1 MKSLA
6 ALLGLLLVS
15 ACSPGADR
23 PPRLDDSVVTFNDFE
38 SGGGWSGDPD
48 HNNTSLVQKGPAHSG
63 RYALRVD
70 ANHEYSL
77 TFAMAL
83 GRMREAKFQKLRL
96 EAWVFMPSE
105 RATGTVGLQLLAP
118 DKSKQVF
125 SDDIKLREAVKTYGK
140 WVPIR
145 KDITLPVEAAPG
157 QQLRVFLWRA
167 DATDEVLLDDV
178 LLRILD

>member
-6 ALLGLLLVS
+6 TLLGLLLVS
-15 ACSPGADR
+15 ACSSGADL
-23 PPRLDDSVVTFNDFE
+23 PPHLDDSVVTFNDFE
-38 SGGGWSGDPD
+38 SGGGWSSDPAH
-48 HNNTSLVQKGPAHSG
+48 HNPGLVQKGRAHSG

-77 TFAMAL
+77 TYAMPL
-83 GRMREAKFQKLRL
+83 GRIREAKFRKLRL

-105 RATGTVGLQLLAP
+105 RATGRLGLQLLSP
-118 DKSKQVF
+118 DYSQQVF
-125 SDDIKLREAVKTYGK
+125 SDDIQLRDAVKTYGK

-145 KDITLPVEAAPG
+145 KEVTLPDSVAPG
-157 QQLRVFLWRA
+157 QQLRLFLWRA